1 MQSRALHRWTLLG
14 TFAATV
20 AFIGPGCNRDRPLMP
35 RAGSSYEGIANT
47 QQPGPPMEPM
57 RVSSGSGG
65 GTGGSGSAGTT
76 AAEDGAGAQGHT
88 NKIGAPGYTTSNED
102 TRDPGGTR
110 QFIQGH
116 HDTE

>member
-1 MQSRALHRWTLLG
+1 MHSRALYRWTLLG

-35 RAGSSYEGIANT
+35 RAGSRYEGVANT
-47 QQPGPPMEPM
+47 QQRGAPMTPM
-57 RVSSGSGG
+57 RMTSGE

-88 NKIGAPGYTTSNED
+88 NKIGAPGYTAPNED
-102 TRDPGGTR
+102 TRDPGGTQ